1 MIRLALA
8 ALLVAGA
15 AQAEMTTSPRP
26 MPRPAGLV
34 AAAPVAGGGVAAV
47 KRPVPR
53 PALALPTAEPVA
65 ALAAVPASLQAGP
78 RRPMPRPAALA
89 LPKIAPAPQLAA
101 VPAALVAPKVRPL
114 PRPASLEA
122 PVPAVLMVRVS
133 AATDGTLRP
142 KPRPDLLLASA
153 PAAPVEAA
161 PQEPSGGLSRLFGGG
176 KKPKKA
182 VPTDGY
188 VCGDPDIRG
197 DELAPITSKVKGCG
211 VEEPVRITS
220 IEGVRLRGG
229 ATVTCETAT
238 ALKTWMDRGMRPS
251 FSKEVVELQIA
262 GSYVCRPRNNIRGNK
277 ISEHGRGKAVDISAF
292 VFSDGSSWTVKDDY
306 NRQIRKAH
314 KAACGIFGT
323 TLGPGSDGYHEDHLH
338 FDTAGYRN
346 GPYCR

>member
-1 MIRLALA
+1 
-8 ALLVAGA
+8 
-15 AQAEMTTSPRP
+15 MTTSPRP
-26 MPRPAGLV
+26 MPRPAV
-34 AAAPVAGGGVAAV
+34 IASTEAPLAV
-47 KRPVPR
+47 KRPRAR
-53 PALALPTAEPVA
+53 PVTAALPTAAPAPELAQLPAALTAPRPLPRPASIAPSQIAPVA
-65 ALAAVPASLQAGP
+65 ELAVL
-78 RRPMPRPAALA
+78 PAALA
-89 LPKIAPAPQLAA
+89 
-101 VPAALVAPKVRPL
+101 APKVRPL
-114 PRPASLEA
+114 PRPESLAA
-122 PVPAVLMVRVS
+122 PVPALLAVTVS
-133 AATDGTLRP
+133 VANEGTIRP
-142 KPRPDLLLASA
+142 KPRPELVLASA
-153 PAAPVEAA
+153 PAATPEPEA
-161 PQEPSGGLSRLFGGG
+161 EPNGLSRLFGG

-197 DELAPITSKVKGCG
+197 DELAAITSKVKGCG
-211 VEEPVRITS
+211 VEEPVRVTS
-220 IEGVRLRGG
+220 IDGIRLRGG
-229 ATVTCETAT
+229 ATVNCATAT
-238 ALKTWMDRGMRPS
+238 ALKTWIRKGMEPA

-292 VFSDGSSWTVKDDY
+292 VFADGSEWTVKNDY